1 MYTLLLPVRQIE
13 KEIVERED
21 QMKRT
26 VKELTKKHGAV
37 TSPGDST
44 LPTGYPE
51 FIAGLKSRI
60 RSAQARA
67 VVFVNRELIFLYWQ
81 IGTDIL
87 TRQQA
92 DGWGA
97 KVIDRL
103 SRDLMREFP
112 DMKGFSVRNLKYMR
126 AFAETWRDAAIVQ
139 ELLAQITWY
148 HHIALLEKVKDVK
161 EREWYIRQTI
171 RNGWSRNVLVHQI
184 ESGLFLRTG
193 AAITNFAAAL
203 PGPQSD
209 LARDTIKDPYIFDFL
224 GLGPGFSEKELHQ
237 SLLERLRDFL
247 IELGIGFAFVGSE
260 YTIAVGDQDY
270 YLDLLFYHTRL
281 HCYVVIELKIG
292 AFIPEYAG
300 KLNFYLSAVDDLVCD
315 GAVDRPTIGILLCKD
330 KNRVIAE
337 YALRNLTRP
346 MAVATYRVASR
357 IPAELKGKVP
367 TIKELEEAIGSGS
380 ASTQEWMS
388 VP

>member
-1 MYTLLLPVRQIE
+1 
-13 KEIVERED
+13 
-21 QMKRT
+21 MKRT